1 MNQFKF
7 INLSAEKSQEEI
19 TITMTNS
26 DKDVVKITSNTAVAI
41 SNQSEQS
48 IRDLVSF
55 EISHTVQ
62 IIFLVAGCGVV
73 SLFGI
78 GANVINIAVFV
89 RQGFRES
96 INISLLGNQPNVV
109 FLCWTCL
116 LLSNRNNYYKLKT
129 WRQIILMP
137 CSTVKTFCRLPVHLS
152 SVRIRWQVW

>member
-109 FLCWTCL
+109 FLC
-116 LLSNRNNYYKLKT
+116 
-129 WRQIILMP
+129 
-137 CSTVKTFCRLPVHLS
+137 
-152 SVRIRWQVW
+152 